1 MEDTVSLSAWEQRNL
16 DSIKDG
22 LAGSDPGLATLLATF
37 NQLASGEEMP
47 TLEKLRAGLRGV
59 TRRPGRKRRHSRWG
73 TLGRVYQRIGLQWA
87 ALLLWLLITISLVTA
102 GLVLS
107 RSGGQTACPRS
118 WSVICVD
125 SATAHTSHP
134 AP

>member
-1 MEDTVSLSAWEQRNL
+1 MSLSAWEQRNL
-16 DSIKDG
+16 DAIKDG
-22 LAGSDPGLATLLATF
+22 LAGSDPGLATLLTTF

-47 TLEKLRAGLRGV
+47 TLEEIRAGLRRV
-59 TRRPGRKRRHSRWG
+59 TRCPGRKRRHPRWG
-73 TLGRVYQRIGLQWA
+73 TLGRVYQRLGLQWA
-87 ALLLWLLITISLVTA
+87 AFLLWLLITISLITA